1 MSPGRSMPGA
11 PGYVR
16 RTKFDFT
23 GYDRFL
29 KKYSKELDLYV
40 KVSFF
45 KPISILAKD
54 GRVFGK

>member
-1 MSPGRSMPGA
+1 MPGA

-54 GRVFGK
+54 GRVFGE